1 MIAEA
6 GVNHNGDVDMAHRLI
21 DAAADAGADA
31 VKFQTFV
38 ADRLVR
44 RDTPK
49 VAYQVA
55 GDDSADQHAMIE
67 RLELSEAAFAALA
80 DHARRRGLV
89 FLSTAFDPENLSFL
103 VGRLAMP
110 TIKVPS
116 GEAVNVP
123 YLRAVAGWRRPVLL
137 STGMCDLDEV
147 RLAVRTLEAAW
158 AAEGEPDADGTVP
171 PLTLLQCTS
180 CYPTPVEEAHLR
192 SMTTLAT
199 AFGRPVG
206 FSDHTEGTAAAIAAV
221 ALGARAVEKHFTLDR
236 GLPGPDHRASL
247 EPAGLARMIAG
258 IREVEAALGSA
269 EKARRPC
276 ERDAA
281 PLVRRSLVARE
292 RIPEG
297 RTIAAAMLIT
307 LRPED
312 GIPAR
317 DLDLVVGRPA
327 WRAFA
332 AGEVL
337 RWD

>member
-6 GVNHNGDVDMAHRLI
+6 GVNHNGDAGLAHRLV

-31 VKFQTFV
+31 IKFQTFV

-44 RDTPK
+44 RNTPK
-49 VAYQVA
+49 VAYQSA

-67 RLELSEAAFAALA
+67 RLELSEAAFSALA
-80 DHARRRGLV
+80 AHAAGRGLV

-103 VGRLAMP
+103 VDRLATP
-110 TIKVPS
+110 AIKVPS

-123 YLRAVAGWRRPVLL
+123 YLRAVAARRRPVLL

-147 RLAVRTLEAAW
+147 GLAVRTLEAAW
-158 AAEGEPDADGTVP
+158 GPDREPESAAGLP

-180 CYPTPVEEAHLR
+180 CYPTPVDEAHLR
-192 SMTTLAT
+192 SMTTLGA

-206 FSDHTEGTAAAIAAV
+206 FSDHTEGTAAALAAV
-221 ALGARAVEKHFTLDR
+221 ALGAIAVEKHFTIDR
-236 GLPGPDHRASL
+236 TLPGPDHRASL
-247 EPAGLARMIAG
+247 EPAELARMVVG
-258 IREVEAALGSA
+258 IRDVESALGSA
-269 EKARRPC
+269 EKVRRPC
-276 ERDAA
+276 EREAA
-281 PLVRRSLVARE
+281 PLVRRSLVARVAI
-292 RIPEG
+292 RAGTAID
-297 RTIAAAMLIT
+297 AAMLIT

-317 DLDLVVGRPA
+317 DVDRVVGRPA
-327 WRAFA
+327 WRDFA
-332 AGEVL
+332 AGEAL